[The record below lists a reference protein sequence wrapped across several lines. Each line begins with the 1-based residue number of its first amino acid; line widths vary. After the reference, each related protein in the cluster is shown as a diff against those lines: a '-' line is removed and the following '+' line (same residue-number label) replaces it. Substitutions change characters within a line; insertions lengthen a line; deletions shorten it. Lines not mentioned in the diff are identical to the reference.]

1 MTIEKTILSRLPSLT
16 LDSQRQVLD
25 LIESLVSNQSSHF
38 DANTEITDRSATFSP
53 VDSSSADWKK
63 VMKQISEN
71 QPQSLG
77 ELLQS
82 WEDEGTPEEQKETW
96 EFLHQALDKDR
107 ISNRSLFP

>member
-25 LIESLVSNQSSHF
+25 LIESLVKNQSSHF
-38 DANTEITDRSATFSP
+38 DPSPEITARSVAFSP
-53 VDSSSADWKK
+53 VDSSSADWEKA
-63 VMKQISEN
+63 MKQISEN

-77 ELLQS
+77 ELLRS
-82 WEDEGTPEEQKETW
+82 WEDEGTPEEQRETW